1 MTDSIQDGESADG
14 KSADDGIDR
23 RSVLKGT
30 AAAGLAGVGLSGTAS
45 AEGENE
51 ITFCAAG
58 SATFSYEVS
67 VTGEVK
73 RGGTYESDSYD
84 EILGEGSAR
93 GAVSQGRCD
102 SWLFTGEPTK
112 LELDGPGQVFVNGEL
127 IRDTTTDDK
136 DRGKLPNTIRIEAK
150 GERVAY
156 KFRVSGRVEKGPEAG
171 TLGVDTI
178 DGNVVRGKVGGSI
191 GGNPDPVDDYRYSGS
206 LAFDSADGPLKV
218 TLHLDGH

>member
-1 MTDSIQDGESADG
+1 MTDSE
-14 KSADDGIDR
+14 KSNDDGIDR

-30 AAAGLAGVGLSGTAS
+30 AAAGLAGAGLSGTAS

-58 SATFSYEVS
+58 DPTFSYEVS
-67 VTGEVK
+67 VTGKVM
-73 RGGTYESDSYD
+73 RGGTYQSDRYD
-84 EILGEGSAR
+84 EILSEGSAR
-93 GAVSQGRCD
+93 GAVSKGRCD

-127 IRDTTTDDK
+127 IRDTTTDT
-136 DRGKLPNTIRIEAK
+136 GKALPNTIRIRSK
-150 GERVAY
+150 GGRVGY

-178 DGNVVRGKVGGSI
+178 SGNVVRGKVGGSI
-191 GGNPDPVDDYRYSGS
+191 SGNPDPVDDYRYSGS
-206 LAFDSADGPLKV
+206 LAFDSTDGPLKV
-218 TLHLDGH
+218 TLHIDG